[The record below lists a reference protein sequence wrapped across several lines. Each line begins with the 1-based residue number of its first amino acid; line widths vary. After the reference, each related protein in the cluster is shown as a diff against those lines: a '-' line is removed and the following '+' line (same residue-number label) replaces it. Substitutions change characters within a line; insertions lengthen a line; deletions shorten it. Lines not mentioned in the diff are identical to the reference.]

1 MIASYPRTII
11 PMNTII
17 KIAEQFGQLI
27 VNADYPA
34 AYLLLS
40 QEAQKINSPETLK
53 IAVEQMIAY
62 ALAPI
67 QEVQVM
73 SDFILE
79 DWPAKQEKDVAIVY
93 ISLTGEGF
101 CEAVTVT
108 LAQEADNLRIRYL
121 EWGRP

>member
-1 MIASYPRTII
+1 MSKII
-11 PMNTII
+11 E
-17 KIAEQFGQLI
+17 IAEQFGQLI

-34 AYLLLS
+34 AHLLLS

-67 QEVQVM
+67 QDVQVM
-73 SDFILE
+73 SDLILE

-108 LAQEADNLRIRYL
+108 LAQEADHLRIRYL

>member
-1 MIASYPRTII
+1 
-11 PMNTII
+11 MNTII
-17 KIAEQFGQLI
+17 EIAEQFGQLI
-27 VNADYPA
+27 VKADYPA
-34 AYLLLS
+34 AHLLLS

-62 ALAPI
+62 ALTPI
-67 QEVQVM
+67 QDIQVM
-73 SDFILE
+73 SDFILK
-79 DWPAKQEKDVAIVY
+79 DWPTKQEKDVAIVY
-93 ISLTGEGF
+93 ISLTGEEF